1 VYGNLII
8 VKTLTSS
15 DGEFGRF
22 IKVNGGT
29 FNMGSDF
36 GNNIEK
42 PIHTVTLNPFY
53 LAETEVTQGLWEEV
67 MGSDPSFN
75 YDCDNCPVE
84 NVSWLDIQDFLKKLN
99 AKQSAFVFR
108 LPTEAEWEFAAK
120 GGANSTDF
128 LFAGSSDINEVTW
141 YRENSGLKSQPVKSK
156 KPNSLGLYDMSGNV
170 WEWVQDWFN
179 FYKPG
184 SFTNPTGPVNGS
196 SKLYRGGSF
205 DDISDDCRVSYRY
218 GNPPASRFNNLGFR
232 LAHD

>member
-1 VYGNLII
+1 
-8 VKTLTSS
+8 
-15 DGEFGRF
+15 
-22 IKVNGGT
+22 
-29 FNMGSDF
+29 
-36 GNNIEK
+36 
-42 PIHTVTLNPFY
+42 
-53 LAETEVTQGLWEEV
+53 
-67 MGSDPSFN
+67 
-75 YDCDNCPVE
+75 
-84 NVSWLDIQDFLKKLN
+84 
-99 AKQSAFVFR
+99 
-108 LPTEAEWEFAAK
+108 
-120 GGANSTDF
+120 

-141 YRENSGLKSQPVKSK
+141 FRENSGRKSQPVKAK